1 MANIKQPTNKN
12 MLSGL
17 GFTFNLKRL
26 PGVNFFATQVNVP
39 GLVGNAVSQA
49 TPFKPIFRAYDKLEY
64 NELQVTFKVDE
75 DMQNYME
82 IFNWMV
88 GIGFPADF
96 EQRRLLEA
104 NANVGERLF
113 SDGQIVIQTSK
124 RNPNIEMNFVD
135 LIPVSLSD
143 LQFSSQN
150 QDVDYLEA
158 TVSFRYLYYTMKR
171 I

>member
-1 MANIKQPTNKN
+1 MANINQPVNKN
-12 MLSGL
+12 MLSAL

-26 PGVNFFATQVNVP
+26 PGVNFFASQVNVP
-39 GLVGNAVSQA
+39 GLSGNAPVIA

-64 NELQVTFKVDE
+64 NELSVTFKVDE
-75 DMQNYME
+75 DMQNYLE

-96 EQRRLLEA
+96 EQRKTLESPQQA
-104 NANVGERLF
+104 GVY
-113 SDGQIVIQTSK
+113 SDGQVIIQTSK
-124 RNPNIEMNFVD
+124 RNTNLEMNFID
-135 LIPVSLSD
+135 LLPVSLSD
-143 LQFSSQN
+143 LNMTSQA

-158 TVSFRYLYYTMKR
+158 TATFKYTYYTIRR